1 MDISG
6 HMDGCKH
13 RRNNRKKGNMPP
25 RGCRG
30 KYQTWYS
37 GPRGG
42 GEYHGGVNGIP
53 VNLNVNITNEIDTII
68 VTLPIVCSKPMC
80 IENKSTSISFIIT
93 PPHTTVSPPPNTAL
107 K

>member
-1 MDISG
+1 MG
-6 HMDGCKH
+6 VNTEGTTG
-13 RRNNRKKGNMPP
+13 KKETCHQEDAVENIKLG
-25 RGCRG
+25 
-30 KYQTWYS
+30 TVV
-37 GPRGG
+37 RGG